1 MQATSEYLNSRYIP
15 AIALLCSYSW
25 LHIAERDGVEELR
38 RPHFLLPWLHWSRTS
53 SSAEQMRLHGRWLE
67 GCVRWRQRAAIV
79 SLPSQDLQ
87 GTAHQTT
94 YECLHGVVPD
104 PEKEDYQ

>member
-1 MQATSEYLNSRYIP
+1 MQATSEYLNSRYQLLRYCAAIP
-15 AIALLCSYSW
+15 DSKS
-25 LHIAERDGVEELR
+25 EKRDGVEELR
-38 RPHFLLPWLHWSRTS
+38 RPHLLLPWLHWSRTS
-53 SSAEQMRLHGRWLE
+53 STAKQMRLHGRWLE